1 MLDRHK
7 IRWKLRSI
15 VDKRWKMAVEG
26 ILTLGVLSEQ
36 SSPGH
41 RLESAQNLVWNVVL
55 RVLVRMW
62 GWPKGPVTASI

>member
-1 MLDRHK
+1 M
-7 IRWKLRSI
+7 
-15 VDKRWKMAVEG
+15 EG
-26 ILTLGVLSEQ
+26 ILTLGILSEQ

-62 GWPKGPVTASI
+62 GGPRVQSLLAYNFGLSASVDKLS